1 MATRRKYKA
10 RAGHVP
16 ADVNVAAAPAPAPPI
31 APAPAPEGV
40 GASPLQRALEA
51 QRHAEALQHQHGLR
65 QQAGLAEPPIDATTR
80 QAVDAHIDAIP
91 GLTDHKKRFLK
102 SHPSLLQAPYL
113 QLMQHAYMVALPV
126 SPMTRWQWM
135 RRF

>member
-31 APAPAPEGV
+31 APAPAPKGV

-65 QQAGLAEPPIDATTR
+65 QAGLAEPPIDATTR